1 MLKIDSDEKTAS
13 LMESVC
19 GSISSEATRPQK
31 VGRNDSEY
39 GSDGQS
45 GRGQR
50 AGTACSAR
58 EQRWARLLGAMRMLM
73 LLAPCRSTKDQRSL
87 LVQHVRASLRVSLS
101 DLLVSGE

>member
-1 MLKIDSDEKTAS
+1 VLKIDGGSNIAA
-13 LMESVC
+13 LMESVR
-19 GSISSEATRPQK
+19 GSISSEAAGPQK
-31 VGRNDSEY
+31 VDRNDPEH

-73 LLAPCRSTKDQRSL
+73 LLAPLSRDQISL
-87 LVQHVRASLRVSLS
+87 AAACARVIARIPPRPSRVL
-101 DLLVSGE
+101 